1 MPLRPRC
8 CCRCCCRRC
17 CRRRRCYRRCR
28 SVAAP
33 LPLRCHS
40 AAAPLPLRCHR
51 RPLRVLGVVPLLV
64 AVAGPLLLL
73 LVAAAAAVA
82 AERKGRPL
90 QALIAPAAARIVR
103 CLLPLSKAVSDRAT
117 CVRGQVATH
126 GPPLPVAPRRS
137 ARDGPGAH
145 ESKHGAVSARAACSR
160 AAWAPALSGFRT
172 RHALTRKRTR
182 AISHARRA
190 RLRTALGRSA
200 PRGGQR
206 CRRLRGARRG
216 PGGAARDWRARVSCL
231 RSAL

>member
-64 AVAGPLLLL
+64 AVTGPLLLL

-103 CLLPLSKAVSDRAT
+103 CLLPLSKAVSATVPRACVAKSPRMVHHCRSRLGDRRAT
-117 CVRGQVATH
+117 DLVRTSRSTVPSARV
-126 GPPLPVAPRRS
+126 PRAAAPRGHPR
-137 ARDGPGAH
+137 
-145 ESKHGAVSARAACSR
+145 SR
-160 AAWAPALSGFRT
+160 ASGQSR
-172 RHALTRKRTR
+172 LTRKRTR
-182 AISHARRA
+182 AVSHARRA
-190 RLRTALGRSA
+190 RLRTALGRAA
-200 PRGGQR
+200 PRGGRR

-216 PGGAARDWRARVSCL
+216 PGGELRDWRTRVRRL
-231 RSAL
+231 NPAL